1 VKEKRGNLPS
11 TSQYDNTPMRGHTI
25 VSSDDVIKVIQLK
38 YPKDLDRVRAE
49 RERQIALAQIFLK
62 KETPKKEVKKDV

>member
-1 VKEKRGNLPS
+1 
-11 TSQYDNTPMRGHTI
+11 MRGHTI
-25 VSSDDVIKVIQLK
+25 VSSDNVITVIQLK